1 MRERNRLLQISKL
14 TRIRPF
20 ASVHILKLCNAIQMT
35 SRGMLSALPLHTHN
49 LNHNQMTAT
58 ACTSHVFRYNQ
69 LIIIIY
75 TLQKLTAVS

>member
-1 MRERNRLLQISKL
+1 
-14 TRIRPF
+14 
-20 ASVHILKLCNAIQMT
+20 
-35 SRGMLSALPLHTHN
+35 MLSALPLHTHN